1 MSKIKL
7 GIIYGGKSTEHEVS
21 IRSASSVFDAL
32 RKDKYELE
40 LIYITKDGQWLL
52 ANDKKEVKIIDQTK
66 GREILVSPASGLT
79 VDNKVLEID
88 AVLPILHG
96 TAGEDGTIQ
105 GLLELANIPFAG
117 CSVRSSAVCMDKDM
131 TKRLL
136 QENGI
141 ETAAGI
147 MVNYFEQDQVN
158 YKDVETKLGLP
169 MFIKPVNQ
177 GSSVGVSKVTN
188 ESEFYQAL
196 ELAFNF
202 DSKVMIEKGID
213 GREIEVSVL
222 GDEELFVSVPGEIVS
237 NTEFYS
243 YDSKYLDDDGAVLN
257 IPANLDDEVQKRI
270 QDIAKKTFRTL
281 DCEGMARVDV
291 FLEQSGKIIVNEV
304 NTLPGFTSISMYPK
318 LLEVSGIPYADLL
331 DQLVTLALK
340 RKERENRLKTDL
352 L

>member
-21 IRSASSVFDAL
+21 IRSAKSIFEAL
-32 RKDKYELE
+32 DKNKYELS
-40 LIYITKDGQWLL
+40 LIYITKSGQWLL
-52 ANDKKEVKIIDQTK
+52 SKEKEIKIINQDT
-66 GREILVSPASGLT
+66 GEPILVAPGQGLT
-79 VDNKVLEID
+79 VDKKVLELD
-88 AVLPILHG
+88 VVLPILHG
-96 TAGEDGTIQ
+96 TAGEDGSIQ
-105 GLLELANIPFAG
+105 GLLELSNIPYAG
-117 CSVRSSAVCMDKDM
+117 CGVRSSAVCMDKDM

-136 QENGI
+136 SLNGI

-147 MVNYFEQDQVN
+147 TVNYFEKDHVN
-158 YKDVETKLGLP
+158 FEETEKTLGLP

-177 GSSVGVSKVTN
+177 GSSVGVSKATN
-188 ESEFYQAL
+188 KEEFYQAL
-196 ELAFNF
+196 ELAFLF
-202 DSKVMIEKGID
+202 DTKVMIEKGID

-222 GDEELFVSVPGEIVS
+222 GNQELFVSVPGEIVS

-257 IPANLDDEVQKRI
+257 IPASLSDEEEKKI
-270 QDIAKKTFRTL
+270 QGIAKQTYRTL

-291 FLEQSGKIIVNEV
+291 FLEKSGKVIVNEV

-318 LLEVSGIPYADLL
+318 LLEVSGVPYSDLL
-331 DQLVTLALK
+331 DQLINLALE
-340 RKERENRLKTDL
+340 RQDRENKLQTDL

>member
-270 QDIAKKTFRTL
+270 QDIVKKTFRTL

>member
-270 QDIAKKTFRTL
+270 QDIAKKIFRTL

>member
-270 QDIAKKTFRTL
+270 QNIAKKTFRTL

>member
-117 CSVRSSAVCMDKDM
+117 CSIRSSAVCMDKDM

>member
-188 ESEFYQAL
+188 ESKFYQAL

>member
-222 GDEELFVSVPGEIVS
+222 GDGELFVSVPGEIVS

>member
-117 CSVRSSAVCMDKDM
+117 CSIRSSAVCMDKDM

-270 QDIAKKTFRTL
+270 QNIAKKTFRTL

-352 L
+352 V

>member
-88 AVLPILHG
+88 AVLHILHG

>member
-136 QENGI
+136 QENSI

>member
-1 MSKIKL
+1 
-7 GIIYGGKSTEHEVS
+7 
-21 IRSASSVFDAL
+21 
-32 RKDKYELE
+32 
-40 LIYITKDGQWLL
+40 
-52 ANDKKEVKIIDQTK
+52 K

-270 QDIAKKTFRTL
+270 QDIVKKTFRTL

>member
-340 RKERENRLKTDL
+340 RKERENR
-352 L
+352 

>member
-281 DCEGMARVDV
+281 DCEGIARVDV

>member
-117 CSVRSSAVCMDKDM
+117 CSIRSSAVCMDKDM

-304 NTLPGFTSISMYPK
+304 NTLPGFTSISVYPK